1 MPIAD
6 VKGAQR
12 TVLVFEVKPLK
23 LSHGQAGIPVQEGRT
38 LPFTVRRQWVAPAG
52 HYAERFFVVDKET
65 REIIYEGPERLQA
78 TWGLQG
84 VTEETTTITDSFAL
98 DPGTHLVVFALG
110 GVSGGE
116 FDVEAVEVTA

>member
-23 LSHGQAGIPVQEGRT
+23 SSHGQAGIPVQKGRT
-38 LPFTVRRQWVAPAG
+38 LPFSVWRQWVAPAG
-52 HYAERFFVVDKET
+52 HYPERFYLVDKET

-84 VTEETTTITDSFAL
+84 ATEATTTVTDSFAL
-98 DPGTHLVVFALG
+98 DPGAYLVFFALG

-116 FDVEAVEVTA
+116 FEVEAVEVPA